1 MNTKTLIDAMAD
13 GKSVDMEQ
21 AFNALVAEKI
31 AGKLEDM
38 KVNMAQTMFKA
49 KAEEPATSEEE

>member
-21 AFNALVAEKI
+21 AFNAIVAERI
-31 AGKLEDM
+31 AAKLDDM
-38 KVNMAQTMFKA
+38 KVNIAQSMFKP
-49 KAEEPATSEEE
+49 KAEEPATSEE

>member
-21 AFNALVAEKI
+21 AFNSIVAEKI

-38 KVNMAQTMFKA
+38 KLNMAQTMFKS
-49 KAEEPATSEEE
+49 KVEETTGEE

>member
-13 GKSVDMEQ
+13 GKSVEMEQ
-21 AFNALVAEKI
+21 AFNSIVAEKI

-38 KVNMAQTMFKA
+38 KVSIAQSMFKSKEEVA
-49 KAEEPATSEEE
+49 PSEAE